1 LNRRTNNRTQK
12 VGSGVRRRYPSFCG
26 IAPSAALSSLGGVED
41 PIRRGVA
48 EFVGTFALVFVGAG
62 AIMSAGGVHDPTIAG
77 IALAHG
83 LAIAVMVS
91 AVGHISGGH
100 FNPAVTLGFLIN
112 RRIEPMLAVVYWVAQ
127 FGSAVIAA
135 LLLKWIFP
143 TNAVDAAK
151 LGVPALNSAVGAGA
165 GVTLEAILTFL
176 LVWVIFATAAD
187 PRGTFKSI
195 AGLAIG
201 LTITM
206 DILIGGPLT
215 GAAMNPARAF
225 GPQIV
230 EWDWSNGW
238 IWYVGPVVGGL
249 AAAVAY
255 ERLYLRP
262 LAPTPVG
269 PPETGVREPRPGE
282 TAAS

>member
-1 LNRRTNNRTQK
+1 MM
-12 VGSGVRRRYPSFCG
+12 
-26 IAPSAALSSLGGVED
+26 D
-41 PIRRGVA
+41 PVRRGVA
-48 EFVGTFALVFVGAG
+48 EFIGTFTLVFVGAG
-62 AIMSAGGVHDPTIAG
+62 SIMAAAGVHDPTLIG

-100 FNPAVTLGFLIN
+100 FNPAVTLGFLVT
-112 RRIEPMLAVVYWVAQ
+112 RRLAPALAGVYWLSQ
-127 FGSAVIAA
+127 FSAAAIAA

-143 TNAVDAAK
+143 DVATDGAK
-151 LGVPALNSAVGAGA
+151 LGAPALNSAIGSGPGLAV
-165 GVTLEAILTFL
+165 EAILTFF

-201 LTITM
+201 LTITL
-206 DILIGGPLT
+206 DILMGGPLT

-225 GPQIV
+225 GPELVQNF
-230 EWDWSNGW
+230 WSNGW
-238 IWYVGPVVGGL
+238 IYYVGPALGAV
-249 AAAVAY
+249 AAAAMY
-255 ERLYLRP
+255 EWLYLRP
-262 LAPTPVG
+262 LAPVPVG